1 MPIKLQRTFLNK
13 PNIQRKGKFIFNK
26 TEHILININ
35 LDTSLQAQIKINLKP
50 ENIHQS
56 AATMP
61 THDNNKIT

>member
-13 PNIQRKGKFIFNK
+13 PNIQRKGEFIFNK